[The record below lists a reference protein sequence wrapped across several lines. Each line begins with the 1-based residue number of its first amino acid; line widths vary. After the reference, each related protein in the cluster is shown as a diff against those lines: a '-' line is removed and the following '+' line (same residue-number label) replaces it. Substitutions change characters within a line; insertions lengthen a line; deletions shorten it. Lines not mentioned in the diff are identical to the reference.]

1 VAYDAKI
8 FNTYEV
14 AVHFH
19 CLVLFGFCH
28 GCHRTRA
35 KHPFP
40 LQHHTIVMRMA
51 GNGRVHRFHGLHKI
65 GVHVQPPM
73 IKLRL

>member
-19 CLVLFGFCH
+19 TLVLVSFCH
-28 GCHRTRA
+28 GCHQTHTTR
-35 KHPFP
+35 PFP
-40 LQHHTIVMRMA
+40 LQQHTILMMMA
-51 GNGRVHRFHGLHKI
+51 GNGRVHRFHDLHEI
-65 GVHVQPPM
+65 GVHVQPPV